1 MMIDLNVDLG
11 EGGAH
16 DAELTALASSVNIAC
31 GGHAGDEKSM
41 LRAVGLARASGT
53 AIGAHPSYEDRE
65 EFGRRHLDL
74 TWEEIADSVAWQVEA
89 LARISPLHHVKPH
102 GALYNQA
109 QGDEEI
115 ARAVVEGISRVLP
128 ETLIYTLP
136 GGELARVALEKGHR
150 VWGEGFIDRGYQEDG
165 RLIPRGEK
173 GALIEDVEEAVAQA
187 MRLAEREE
195 IETLCVHGDGLRA
208 VEILTKLRARELFG

>member
-74 TWEEIADSVAWQVEA
+74 TWEEIRDSVAWQVEA

-109 QGDEEI
+109 QVDEEI

-150 VWGEGFIDRGYQEDG
+150 VVGEGFIDRGYQEDG

-173 GALIEDVEEAVAQA
+173 GALIEDLRDAVEQA